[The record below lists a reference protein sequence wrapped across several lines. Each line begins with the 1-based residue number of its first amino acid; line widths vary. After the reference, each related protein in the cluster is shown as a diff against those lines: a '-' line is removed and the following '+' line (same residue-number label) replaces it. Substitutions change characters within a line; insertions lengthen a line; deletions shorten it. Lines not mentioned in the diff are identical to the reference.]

1 MLNRRSKS
9 RLRLISFGLDNEYIK
24 SVYEEIFLMKY
35 YAGWSFTELYNL
47 PIVIRRWFLSRLVK
61 QKETEKEE
69 YEKASKK

>member
-1 MLNRRSKS
+1 
-9 RLRLISFGLDNEYIK
+9 
-24 SVYEEIFLMKY
+24 MKY